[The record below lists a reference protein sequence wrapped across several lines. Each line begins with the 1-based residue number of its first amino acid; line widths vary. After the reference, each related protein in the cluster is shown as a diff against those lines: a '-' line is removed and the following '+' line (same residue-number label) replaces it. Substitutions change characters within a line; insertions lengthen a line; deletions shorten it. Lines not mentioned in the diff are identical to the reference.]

1 MSLPSCRIGLP
12 DMPWTMPPVTGKK
25 ALVGDGEKEVPP
37 VFRLRIKLIDA
48 HTIFPGF
55 FAVDVC
61 ENDRRARMDLRCVRN
76 RNTLALRQSGEFA
89 ENAVRLVLRDG
100 AKRVCN
106 VKAPMELARRAAH
119 ALFHVCDA
127 RRDKH
132 AAGDGKRLRGGKS
145 RDAVSQR
152 AIHAGLR
159 VKECDRSDA
168 GNVVTD
174 GNAEAVAGFRFLGG
188 QIKFRL
194 LFAPADAEADAFAA
208 R

>member
-1 MSLPSCRIGLP
+1 
-12 DMPWTMPPVTGKK
+12 
-25 ALVGDGEKEVPP
+25 
-37 VFRLRIKLIDA
+37 
-48 HTIFPGF
+48 
-55 FAVDVC
+55 
-61 ENDRRARMDLRCVRN
+61 MDLRYIRHGNGLAVR
-76 RNTLALRQSGEFA
+76 RRGEFA

-127 RRDKH
+127 RRDEH
-132 AAGDGKRLRGGKS
+132 AAGDGKRLRGGKACH
-145 RDAVSQR
+145 AVSQR

-159 VKECDRSDA
+159 VKECDRADA
-168 GNVVTD
+168 GNVVAD
-174 GNAEAVAGFRFLGG
+174 GNAEAIAGFRLFGG